1 MVTRSLQRIV
11 REPRPRAMLAFCLF
25 AAAYY
30 VAYRYAMAFS
40 QATASPFWFPDS
52 VLLCAFL
59 LNPRGRWWIFILGT
73 LPIRLFSEIARD
85 IPTWF
90 LLTTFT
96 IDSTRN
102 LLTALA
108 LRRFLKNPLRF
119 ETVQDFVLYCAF
131 AVSLFPAVFALGGAA
146 ARSAR
151 GHDFW
156 TAWEQWFLGNA
167 LAHLVVT
174 PAILYWVFGAPWKI
188 EVKSAK
194 RWLEGALLAAALVVT
209 GYLAFDTG
217 SGSTDF
223 AEPRFYAPVPFLFWA
238 AIRFG
243 MPGAS
248 GAIAALAV
256 LSVQAALAGRG
267 LFSGQPPADTALALQ
282 HFLLLRAAPLY
293 LIAILIEQRRSVER
307 SLLETQ
313 ERMSRA
319 VKAANL
325 WLWEWDIV
333 NNQIW
338 LTDPRPDKT
347 DLGLSAPI
355 RADVIMQSIHPDDRD
370 GLRKGLAKAMTG
382 NVRYEDRYRYTPRDG
397 RLRWVLAV
405 GRVELDAAGNP
416 IRMRGVS
423 RDITDSVKIEQQLQ
437 QQRDELV
444 QISRVALL
452 GELSGSL
459 AHELN
464 QPLTAILANAQA
476 AQRFLSQD
484 NVDLDEVR
492 EILGDIVADD
502 RRAGEIIQRLR
513 QLFRRG
519 ALQWQPIEINELVRD
534 VAKLAHGELTGADVD
549 LHTELAD
556 DLPLINGDRVP
567 LQQLLLNLITNGCHA
582 MADIAR
588 PGRRLTVRTEFRA
601 EEGVRVTVSD
611 VGHGIPEEHLPHIF
625 DPFFT
630 TRPAGMGLGL
640 TVCRTIVNAHQG
652 KLWAENNGD
661 RGASFHVVL
670 PRANA
675 SP

>member
-1 MVTRSLQRIV
+1 MFGSSLQRIV
-11 REPRPRAMLAFCLF
+11 REPRLRAVLAFCLF
-25 AAAYY
+25 EAAYF

-40 QATASPFWFPDS
+40 QASASPFWFPDS
-52 VLLCAFL
+52 VLLCALL
-59 LNPRGRWWIFILGT
+59 LNPTGRWWMFVLGT
-73 LPIRLFSEIARD
+73 LPIRLLSEVARD
-85 IPTWF
+85 IPVWF

-96 IDSTRN
+96 IDSARN

-108 LRRFLKNPLRF
+108 LRRFLQNPIRF
-119 ETVQDFVLYCAF
+119 ETVREFVLYCAF
-131 AVSLFPAVFALGGAA
+131 AVFLMPAVFALGGAA
-146 ARSAR
+146 ARSVR

-174 PAILYWVFGAPWKI
+174 PAIIYWVFGDPWKV
-188 EVKSAK
+188 EVRSPK
-194 RWLEGALLAAALVVT
+194 RWLEGALLMVALVVT
-209 GYLAFDTG
+209 SYVAFDTG
-217 SGSTDF
+217 AGWTDF

-243 MPGAS
+243 MLGAS
-248 GAIAALAV
+248 GSIAV
-256 LSVQAALAGRG
+256 LALVSVQAALAGRG
-267 LFSGQPPADTALALQ
+267 LFSGQSPADTALALQ

-293 LIAILIEQRRSVER
+293 LIAILTEQRHAVER
-307 SLLETQ
+307 SLLESQ
-313 ERMSRA
+313 ERMGRA
-319 VKAANL
+319 VKAAKL
-325 WLWEWDIV
+325 WLWEWDIASD
-333 NNQIW
+333 QIW
-338 LTDPRPDKT
+338 LTDPRPDRI
-347 DLGLSAPI
+347 DLGRSAPV
-355 RADVIMQSIHPDDRD
+355 RLDVLMQSIHPDDRD
-370 GLRKGLAKAMTG
+370 GLREGLARAMTG
-382 NVRYEDRYRYTPRDG
+382 KGPYEDRYRYTLRDG

-405 GRVELDAAGNP
+405 GRVELDAAGNAV
-416 IRMRGVS
+416 RMRGVS
-423 RDITDSVKIEQQLQ
+423 RDITDSVRIEHQLQ

-484 NVDLDEVR
+484 NLEEVR

-534 VAKLAHGELTGADVD
+534 VAKLAHGELTSADVD

-556 DLPLINGDRVP
+556 DLPMINGDRVP

-582 MADIAR
+582 MSDVAR
-588 PGRRLTVRTEFRA
+588 PGRRLTVRTGFRA
-601 EEGVRVTVSD
+601 DEGVRVTVSD
-611 VGHGIPEEHLPHIF
+611 VGHGIAEDHLPHVF

-640 TVCRTIVNAHQG
+640 TVCRTIVSAHQG

-670 PRANA
+670 PRADA
-675 SP
+675 ST

>member
-1 MVTRSLQRIV
+1 V
-11 REPRPRAMLAFCLF
+11 REPRLRAILVFCLF
-25 AAAYY
+25 QTAYF

-40 QATASPFWFPDS
+40 QASASPFWFPDS
-52 VLLCAFL
+52 VLLCALL
-59 LNPRGRWWIFILGT
+59 LNPSGRWWIFLLGT
-73 LPIRLFSEIARD
+73 LPIRLLSEVARD
-85 IPTWF
+85 IPVWF
-90 LLTTFT
+90 LLTTFA
-96 IDSTRN
+96 IDSARN

-108 LRRFLKNPLRF
+108 LRRCLKNPIRF
-119 ETVQDFVLYCAF
+119 ETIQEFVLYCAF
-131 AVSLFPAVFALGGAA
+131 AVLLIPAVFALGGAA
-146 ARSAR
+146 ARWVL

-156 TAWEQWFLGNA
+156 ATWEQWFLGNA
-167 LAHLVVT
+167 LAHMVVT
-174 PAILYWVFGAPWKI
+174 PALIYWVFGNPRKI
-188 EVKSAK
+188 ELRSAK
-194 RWLEGALLAAALVVT
+194 RWLEAAVLVVALVLT

-217 SGSTDF
+217 AGWADF

-243 MPGAS
+243 MLGAS
-248 GAIAALAV
+248 GSIAILAV

-267 LFSGQPPADTALALQ
+267 LFSGQSPADTALALQ

-293 LIAILIEQRRSVER
+293 LIAILTEQRQAVER
-307 SLLETQ
+307 SLLESQ

-319 VKAANL
+319 VKAAKL
-325 WLWEWDIV
+325 WLWEWDIASDH
-333 NNQIW
+333 IW
-338 LTDPRPDKT
+338 LADPRPDHT
-347 DLGLSAPI
+347 ELGPSAPV
-355 RADVIMQSIHPDDRD
+355 RLDAIMQSIHPDDRD
-370 GLRKGLAKAMTG
+370 GLRTGVARAMTG
-382 NVRYEDRYRYTPRDG
+382 DGHYEDRYRYTLRDG

-405 GRVELDAAGNP
+405 GRVELDAAGHAV
-416 IRMRGVS
+416 RMRGVS
-423 RDITDSVKIEQQLQ
+423 RDITESVRIEQQLQ

-476 AQRFLSQD
+476 AQRFLRQD
-484 NVDLDEVR
+484 HVDLEEVR

-534 VAKLAHGELTGADVD
+534 VAKLAHGELTSADVD

-556 DLPLINGDRVP
+556 DLPMINGDRVP

-582 MADIAR
+582 MSDVAR
-588 PGRRLTVRTEFRA
+588 PGRRLIVRTGFRA

-611 VGHGIPEEHLPHIF
+611 VGHGIAEDHLPHVF

-640 TVCRTIVNAHQG
+640 TVCRTIVSAHQG

-670 PRANA
+670 PRAGA
-675 SP
+675 SS